1 MSLSTKLFWGSLG
14 LAILVLGG
22 VLSVAFLKTGL
33 TIQELLTEN
42 RQLKEAIALLTD
54 EEQIGYAKVIHQE
67 KRNET
72 VYTTLKFV
80 ETSRDD
86 PLETVFEGSFT
97 LEGDVAHFDALIVK
111 FDNQF
116 VREGRG
122 RSLFLW
128 RRVYGEKMAP
138 SEGFPIEAFGR
149 EPERYRGLLDGLSLR
164 ERDLFWSEIWDLAHD
179 LQALREYGI
188 VAVYGSAVYTQLQ
201 PGLVYIFKISPTG
214 QVFPETIPDL

>member
-1 MSLSTKLFWGSLG
+1 
-14 LAILVLGG
+14 
-22 VLSVAFLKTGL
+22 
-33 TIQELLTEN
+33 
-42 RQLKEAIALLTD
+42 
-54 EEQIGYAKVIHQE
+54 
-67 KRNET
+67 
-72 VYTTLKFV
+72 
-80 ETSRDD
+80 
-86 PLETVFEGSFT
+86 
-97 LEGDVAHFDALIVK
+97 
-111 FDNQF
+111 
-116 VREGRG
+116 
-122 RSLFLW
+122 
-128 RRVYGEKMAP
+128 MAP